1 MKKIIIKKA
10 IIKKVIHSSIFKIA
24 VLLILSFGVPYYIPL
39 DGNDILTY
47 NFALTTD
54 IALFSLSLAI
64 TAIFFTVLDR
74 YQQKLGNTRP
84 EINSL
89 INESLKEMGDN
100 TLGLF
105 FISFITFIVS
115 LFQSVIKMIEKVDI
129 NTSVIIFSYLLT
141 FLTIYDITKATVD
154 LIKGISTINK
164 V

>member
-1 MKKIIIKKA
+1 MKKTIMEKI
-10 IIKKVIHSSIFKIA
+10 IHSSILKIA
-24 VLLILSFGVPYYIPL
+24 VLLILSLGIPRYIPL

-74 YQQKLGNTRP
+74 YQQALGNTRP

-89 INESLKEMGDN
+89 INGSLKEMGDN

-105 FISFITFIVS
+105 FISFITFIIS
-115 LFQSVIKMIEKVDI
+115 LFQSVIKIIEKVDI
-129 NTSVIIFSYLLT
+129 NTSVIIFSFLLT